1 MYQAMLLDR
10 IQQLRSLVVC
20 DERAIARQQ
29 RVVAALQKVGEGA
42 IYAKRLL
49 ANFEGLRR
57 RHIDDQRRSEK
68 ELTQIWY

>member
-1 MYQAMLLDR
+1 MLLDR

-29 RVVAALQKVGEGA
+29 QVVAALQKVGEEA

-49 ANFEGLRR
+49 ANLKVCVADISMTKGDWKRN
-57 RHIDDQRRSEK
+57 
-68 ELTQIWY
+68 